1 MVMYCSIQIG
11 AQNSWTKEDWQK
23 KGLEE
28 TMGKEQQKDD
38 EQLTA
43 SFPMRMTEEDKV
55 LFTQFAKDQ
64 KMSLAS
70 FFRTAANAYMINRGH
85 LTESPILGV
94 LEKNLPFH
102 IVRVPVGESDVFQR
116 LISHLKGRGY
126 KVWGKSFTDTT
137 GCIMQLM
144 VLNEVSEGK
153 IKS

>member
-1 MVMYCSIQIG
+1 MS
-11 AQNSWTKEDWQK
+11 KDP
-23 KGLEE
+23 
-28 TMGKEQQKDD
+28 QKDE

-43 SFPMRMTEEDKV
+43 SFLMRMTEEDKV

-70 FFRTAANAYMINRGH
+70 FFRTAANAYMISRGH

-102 IVRVPVGESDVFQR
+102 IVRVPVGESHAFQR
-116 LISHLKGRGY
+116 LISHLKERGY
-126 KVWGKSFTDTT
+126 KVWGKSFTDTA

-144 VLNEVSEGK
+144 VLAEVAEGRPDDRK
-153 IKS
+153 